1 MDNEPMEDKKQFQ
14 TISLSKEIGKEIAE
28 LESKLSPILL
38 SSSPT
43 TKEDKEENISDLMRE
58 LRSICGRIVDI
69 KSRIDL

>member
-1 MDNEPMEDKKQFQ
+1 MEDKKQFQ